1 MVESAWHL
9 EFSYKTIPHRKQSSH
24 SPQPARLK
32 KTTSF
37 STRFRSFRNRRTILA
52 GHSMENITQLTPPLN
67 VSLTYQQPT
76 QQRLPKSSSQCIS
89 LSLTPPPS
97 PTPSCHVVDVVSSTD
112 SCSKIARSGNC
123 HPTLAACDFVYTSVQ
138 PSQLCADVSNVSGL
152 DTTAEYST
160 HSEIGNLD
168 GLLQTLEQK
177 FKEHTSTILSNLDPH
192 ASLVT
197 TSVRKKRCVCVCVW
211 CVRKKRCVCVCV
223 CVCVWCKE
231 EEVCVCDLSLACVC
245 MI

>member
-76 QQRLPKSSSQCIS
+76 QQRLPKSPSQCIS

-97 PTPSCHVVDVVSSTD
+97 PPPSCHVVDVVSSTD
-112 SCSKIARSGNC
+112 SCPKIARSGNC
-123 HPTLAACDFVYTSVQ
+123 HPALAACDFVYTSVQ

-192 ASLVT
+192 TSLVT
-197 TSVRKKRCVCVCVW
+197 TSVRKKRCVCVVCEEEGVCVW
-211 CVRKKRCVCVCV
+211 CV
-223 CVCVWCKE
+223 
-231 EEVCVCDLSLACVC
+231 
-245 MI
+245 